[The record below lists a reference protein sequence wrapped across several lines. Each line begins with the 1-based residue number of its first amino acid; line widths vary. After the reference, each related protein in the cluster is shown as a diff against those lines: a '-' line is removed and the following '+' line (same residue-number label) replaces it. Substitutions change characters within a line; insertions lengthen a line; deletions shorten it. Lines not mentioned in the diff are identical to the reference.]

1 MLLVANWKMAPD
13 TLLEALM
20 LAKETGA
27 TAKKNKIPLV
37 ICPPYIYTLSLQK
50 KVALLG
56 VQAVSPYIDMPHTGE
71 ISPRML
77 QKIGVSYAIVGHSE
91 RRQSLYENNTSIQQS
106 VVHLTDK
113 KITPIICVGEQTR
126 DSKGAYLDFV
136 KEQITSALMLLQKTK
151 IKDVVFA
158 YEPVWAIGKTATRP
172 ATPVECQ
179 EMVIFIRKTI
189 ADIAG
194 DKVAAKVQVLYG
206 GSVDEENAKSFL
218 TEGAADGLLVGRVST
233 DMKKFTKLMQ
243 SII

>member
-27 TAKKNKIPLV
+27 AAKKNKIPLV
-37 ICPPYIYTLSLQK
+37 ICPPYIYTLALQK

-56 VQAVSPYIDMPHTGE
+56 AQAVSPYIDMPHTGE
-71 ISPRML
+71 ISPLQL
-77 QKIGVSYAIVGHSE
+77 QKSGVTYAIVGHSE
-91 RRQSLYENNTSIQQS
+91 RRHTFYENNTSIQQA
-106 VVHLTDK
+106 VVHLTEK

-136 KEQITSALMLLQKTK
+136 KTQITSALALLQKAK
-151 IKDVVFA
+151 LKDVVFA
-158 YEPVWAIGKTATRP
+158 YEPVWAIGKAATRP

-206 GSVDEENAKSFL
+206 GSVDEENAKTFL
-218 TEGAADGLLVGRVST
+218 TDGGADGLLVGRVST
-233 DMKKFTKLMQ
+233 DIKKFTKLIQ
-243 SII
+243 SI